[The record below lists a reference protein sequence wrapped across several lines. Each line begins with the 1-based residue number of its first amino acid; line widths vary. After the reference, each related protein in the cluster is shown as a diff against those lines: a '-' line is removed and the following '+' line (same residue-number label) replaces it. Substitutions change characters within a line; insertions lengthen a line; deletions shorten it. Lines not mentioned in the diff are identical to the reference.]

1 MKIIMIEAAE
11 STASINKNV
20 SKHVIRIEAAESSAS
35 EHVSE
40 HEGEKLLLRHA
51 PAAPAP

>member
-1 MKIIMIEAAE
+1 MIEAAG
-11 STASINKNV
+11 SMASINKNV
-20 SKHVIRIEAAESSAS
+20 SEHVIIIEAAESTAS

-40 HEGEKLLLRHA
+40 HEGEKLLLRYT